1 MKTKHIAVLFII
13 AAACTIAPVVLKK
26 ARTVPQKNNTVPACP
41 VVQKSTAAVQSIQ
54 NQDTNSQHV
63 ITMTDQFYVTYIN
76 DIYMNADDYIGKTFR
91 LQGAY
96 THYTYDFGEGKHT
109 VDYVYRNGPG
119 CCGNDGAMCGFEF
132 LWKGP
137 LPKENDW
144 IEVTGVLKPYVD
156 KNITFLRLTASS
168 VKVMPVRGDIN
179 VYN

>member
-1 MKTKHIAVLFII
+1 MKTKHIALLFII
-13 AAACTIAPVVLKK
+13 AAACTIAPVLVKK
-26 ARTVPQKNNTVPACP
+26 ARKSAAITPVPKE
-41 VVQKSTAAVQSIQ
+41 VQSIQ
-54 NQDTNSQHV
+54 KEDTQTEQIPDTNSRHV

-76 DIYMNADDYIGKTFR
+76 DVYMNTDDYIGKTFR

-168 VKVMPVRGDIN
+168 VKVMPVRGNIN